1 MYVLFLFLFIEE
13 QKMFHSEHTAK
24 GIFAGETAD
33 HVAVQKIPKDCFQ
46 LSENLLLD
54 GWPDFSVDRL
64 ADWESSAR
72 PAPSEPNDCCLVLT
86 CSRVVNLNGLTNGW
100 VCALHET
107 GGIWRERKR
116 VVAKKLK
123 IGRSGIKV
131 IHAISRSMANS
142 NCNAY
147 YALLDQF
154 LNYRN
159 LLNRYGLDCNSN
171 FQSLA
176 EGFYPIDLTS
186 EAVMLL
192 NVIEDRKKTLQ
203 CVGDERF
210 SFAIMAP
217 NAADL

>member
-1 MYVLFLFLFIEE
+1 
-13 QKMFHSEHTAK
+13 MFHSEETAQ
-24 GIFAGETAD
+24 GIFSAETAGY
-33 HVAVQKIPKDCFQ
+33 VAVDKIPADCFQ
-46 LSENLLLD
+46 ASENLLLD

-72 PAPSEPNDCCLVLT
+72 PAPGEPNDCCLVLT
-86 CSRVVNLNGLTNGW
+86 CFRFVNANDLTNEW

-107 GGIWRERKR
+107 GGIWQERKR

-123 IGRSGIKV
+123 IGRTGIKV

-142 NCNAY
+142 NCNAD

-159 LLNRYGLDCNSN
+159 LLNQYGLDCNSN
-171 FQSLA
+171 VQFLA
-176 EGFYPIDLTS
+176 EGFYPIDLTR
-186 EAVMLL
+186 ETVILL
-192 NVIEDRKKTLQ
+192 NVIEDRKTILRYA
-203 CVGDERF
+203 GNERF

-217 NAADL
+217 NASNL